1 MIVAICVNGDSTD
14 GHFLKAEL
22 SEVDYIIA
30 ADGGMHHLDAA
41 GVTPDL
47 LVGDLDSYT
56 VDNQLLPGD
65 LQVIKLPCEKDLSD
79 LAFAV
84 QLAIDKGAT
93 EIRLFNA
100 LGDRLDHT
108 LTNLNVLMK
117 IKKRGVKGTLIA
129 EKQRLFCART
139 IQHLDGIAGQTF
151 SILPLTDL
159 AGVSIKGA
167 KYPLDNHNVKHYSSL
182 CLSNVAIED
191 RVTITIQSGDA
202 FIIVN
207 E

>member
-14 GHFLKAEL
+14 RHFLKREL
-22 SEVDYIIA
+22 SAVDYIIA
-30 ADGGMHHLDAA
+30 ADGGMYHLDAI
-41 GVTPDL
+41 GVVPDV

-56 VDNQLLPGD
+56 VDNGQLPGD
-65 LQVIKLPCEKDLSD
+65 LKVIKLPCEKDLSD
-79 LAFAV
+79 LEFAV
-84 QLAIDKGAT
+84 QLAIEKGAT

-108 LTNLNVLMK
+108 LTNLNVLMQ
-117 IKKRGVKGTLIA
+117 IKKSGAKAMLIA
-129 EKQRLFCART
+129 ENQRLFCAQT
-139 IQHLDGIAGQTF
+139 IQHLDGINGQTF

-182 CLSNVAIED
+182 CLSNVAIEN